1 MRERQSCD
9 RFAGLALLLATLL
22 SLIVPGLA
30 NSTAAASPEY
40 QVKAVFLFNFAHF
53 VEWPPQSFE
62 DAAAPFVIG
71 VLGTDPFGAALEGA
85 VRGETL
91 NGRSFTIERYRS
103 VTEIRHC
110 QILFIDRSEAAHIE
124 EISASLAGHGILTV
138 SDTEDSAQRGVM
150 IRFISESNRIRLRI
164 NAEAAK
170 AAGLSIS
177 SKLLRPA
184 ELVTSTD

>member
-1 MRERQSCD
+1 MRERLSSD
-9 RFAGLALLLATLL
+9 MFARLALLLATLIP
-22 SLIVPGLA
+22 LIFSGLA

-40 QVKAVFLFNFAHF
+40 QVKAVFLFNFAQF

-91 NGRSFTIERYRS
+91 NGRSFVIERYRS
-103 VTEIRHC
+103 VTEIRRC
-110 QILFIDRSEAAHIE
+110 QILFISRSEAAHIV

-150 IRFISESNRIRLRI
+150 IRFVAESNRIRLRI
-164 NAEAAK
+164 NVEAAK

-184 ELVTSTD
+184 ELVTSKD

>member
-1 MRERQSCD
+1 MSL
-9 RFAGLALLLATLL
+9 AVTGLA
-22 SLIVPGLA
+22 S
-30 NSTAAASPEY
+30 STVETSPEY
-40 QVKAVFLFNFAHF
+40 QVKAVFLFNFAQF

-71 VLGTDPFGAALEGA
+71 VLGTDPFGSALEGA

-91 NGRSFTIERYRS
+91 NGRKFVIERYRS

-110 QILFIDRSEAAHIE
+110 QILFISRSEAAHIE
-124 EISASLAGHGILTV
+124 GIGAALAGHSILTV
-138 SDTEDSAQRGVM
+138 SDIEDSAQRGVM
-150 IRFISESNRIRLRI
+150 IRFVVENNRIRLRI
-164 NAEAAK
+164 NADAAK

-184 ELVTSTD
+184 ELVTSAG

>member
-1 MRERQSCD
+1 MRMHQSSKK
-9 RFAGLALLLATLL
+9 FAGLALVLATLI
-22 SLIVPGLA
+22 SLAASGLA
-30 NSTAAASPEY
+30 NSTVPASPEY
-40 QVKAVFLFNFAHF
+40 QVKAVFLFNFAQF
-53 VEWPPQSFE
+53 VEWPTQSLE

-71 VLGTDPFGAALEGA
+71 VLGTDPFGPALEGA

-91 NGRSFTIERYRS
+91 NGRSFAIEHYRS

-110 QILFIDRSEAAHIE
+110 QILFISRSEAAHIG
-124 EISASLAGHGILTV
+124 EISTALAGHGILTV
-138 SDTEDSAQRGVM
+138 SDIEDPAQRGVM
-150 IRFISESNRIRLRI
+150 IRFVADNNRIRLRI
-164 NAEAAK
+164 NADAAK

>member
-1 MRERQSCD
+1 MRRSSESPA
-9 RFAGLALLLATLL
+9 RFALVLAALISAALSGLADSA
-22 SLIVPGLA
+22 VD
-30 NSTAAASPEY
+30 ASPEY
-40 QVKAVFLFNFAHF
+40 QVKAVFLFNFAQF

-71 VLGTDPFGAALEGA
+71 VVGTDPFGSALEGA

-91 NGRSFTIERYRS
+91 NGRNFVIERYRTA
-103 VTEIRHC
+103 TEIRRC
-110 QILFIDRSEAAHIE
+110 QILFISRSEAAHVG
-124 EISASLAGHGILTV
+124 EISTALAGHSVLTV
-138 SDTEDSAQRGVM
+138 SDIEEPAQRGIM
-150 IRFISESNRIRLRI
+150 IRFVADNNRIRLRI

-184 ELVTSTD
+184 ELVTSAG